1 MLRLVLAPDELLL
14 ELRVDEELPLD
25 TLRLELVPDTLRE
38 TLELL
43 VPALLELELR
53 VVLELL
59 TLRLELELVL
69 ALVLL
74 GLLYV
79 DPD

>member
-1 MLRLVLAPDELLL
+1 MLRLVLAPDELL

-25 TLRLELVPDTLRE
+25 TLRLELVRE

-53 VVLELL
+53 VLLELL

>member
-25 TLRLELVPDTLRE
+25 TLRLELEPDTLRE
-38 TLELL
+38 TLD
-43 VPALLELELR
+43 PALLALELR
-53 VVLELL
+53 VVLELP

>member
-1 MLRLVLAPDELLL
+1 MLRLVVAPDELL

-53 VVLELL
+53 VLLELP

>member
-1 MLRLVLAPDELLL
+1 MLRLVLAPDELL

-25 TLRLELVPDTLRE
+25 ALRLELVPDTLRE

-53 VVLELL
+53 VLLELL

>member
-1 MLRLVLAPDELLL
+1 MLRLVLAPDELL

-43 VPALLELELR
+43 VPALLEFELR
-53 VVLELL
+53 VLLELL

>member
-1 MLRLVLAPDELLL
+1 MLRLVLAPDELL

-53 VVLELL
+53 VLLELP

>member
-1 MLRLVLAPDELLL
+1 MLRLVLAPDELL

-43 VPALLELELR
+43 VPALLALELR
-53 VVLELL
+53 VLLELP